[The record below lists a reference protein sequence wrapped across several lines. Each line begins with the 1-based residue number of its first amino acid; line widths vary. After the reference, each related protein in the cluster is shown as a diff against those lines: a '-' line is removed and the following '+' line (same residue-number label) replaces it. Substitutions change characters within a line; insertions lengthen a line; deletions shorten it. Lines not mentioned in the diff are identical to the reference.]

1 MSKNNQA
8 KNSQKGKAPRKTAQK
23 EAKKSAA
30 PSKKHAG
37 DKHHEVV
44 IDQES
49 LKWNY
54 VNGPQ
59 GGSLNEVVSKDGYN
73 LRITSIHMNLT
84 YRYSGLIWGDPSQE
98 DNDITLKEIQ
108 KSLKKSTTNEMPL
121 YINMPTLVTLK
132 KEGKET
138 IKRLPYVFFS
148 VELESDGTDGKHS
161 FSSLHY
167 VSFSDQIALTNFIE
181 TVQSELKKFT
191 WADHAQN
198 WNP

>member
-1 MSKNNQA
+1 MTKNN
-8 KNSQKGKAPRKTAQK
+8 K
-23 EAKKSAA
+23 AKKSQKAKPA
-30 PSKKHAG
+30 KKQ
-37 DKHHEVV
+37 KVE

-73 LRITSIHMNLT
+73 LRIISIHMNIT
-84 YRYSGLIWGDPSQE
+84 YRFSGLIWGNPSQE

-108 KSLKKSTTNEMPL
+108 RSVRKNTPSEIPI
-121 YINMPTLVTLK
+121 YINTPKLVKIATEN
-132 KEGKET
+132 KEK
-138 IKRLPYVFFS
+138 IQRLPYVFFG

-181 TVQSELKKFT
+181 TVQAEIKKFT
-191 WADHAQN
+191 WADHAKN